1 MSVLF
6 RKRRMFTLVELTAV
20 LMILILITGIA
31 VSSLPRMSF
40 FSSLQHIAA
49 GLQAGCADLRQTVSF
64 SNKCAGITFDPE
76 ERTFSCGERIIP
88 ILEDVKIIMNGEDIT
103 TGHEKKEVFRL
114 YPDGSGNGRKI
125 SLVHENG
132 QINLFLSPLTGRLVV
147 KNEKD

>member
-1 MSVLF
+1 
-6 RKRRMFTLVELTAV
+6 MFTLVELTAV

-64 SNKCAGITFDPE
+64 GNKCVGITFDPE
-76 ERTFSCGERIIP
+76 ERTFNCGERIIP
-88 ILEDVKIIMNGEDIT
+88 IPEDVKIIMNGEDIT
-103 TGHEKKEVFRL
+103 AGHEKKDIFRL

-132 QINLFLSPLTGRLVV
+132 KINLFLSPLTGRLVV